1 MKLFAY
7 RYRPIHAI
15 SEKLLALTAP
25 LIPTGAKDQPV
36 SERPRKVLVLKFGGM
51 GEAVLAR
58 SLVERLRERNP
69 FMTFDFL
76 VEKRTVETMTCGGPG
91 KTLMYSPGADGM
103 GKALAT
109 LREIRSGRYDAVL
122 DFEQHSLLTA
132 GFVKATS
139 IPVRVGFIPS
149 EPSPRGQMFSHTIQL
164 RENESMWSAFVRLGR
179 VLDPGLPEPLMT
191 VPLPC
196 SPESGAWFREWWST
210 QMAANPK
217 GPVVAMHL
225 GVGPSAQYRR
235 WPIER
240 FVDIATAL
248 AENQHNLTVVL
259 TGAKSEQPLIEDFRK
274 RFDGRVIEALDLG
287 GLERT
292 AALLQ
297 HCDLLI
303 SGDTGIMHLAAAM
316 GTPTV
321 GLFGPNTPVC
331 WAPVGPR
338 ATYVYPSR
346 QPCSPCINSYRRHI
360 PENCTAIRE
369 SACMWDITIDDVLK
383 AARTVARIPGLACI
397 VGAHPHFIP
406 RT

>member
-7 RYRPIHAI
+7 RYRPVHAI
-15 SEKLLALTAP
+15 SEKLLAFTAA
-25 LIPTGAKDQPV
+25 LIPAGVKDQPV
-36 SERPRKVLVLKFGGM
+36 GECPRKVLVLKFGGM

-69 FMTFDFL
+69 STSFDFL
-76 VEKRTVETMTCGGPG
+76 VEKRTAEMMTCGSQGRVS
-91 KTLMYSPGADGM
+91 TYSPGADGM

-109 LREIRSGRYDAVL
+109 LREIRSRRYDAAL

-132 GFVKATS
+132 AFIKATS
-139 IPVRVGFIPS
+139 IPVRMGFIPS
-149 EPSPRGQMFSHTIQL
+149 EPSPRGQMFSHSIQL
-164 RENESMWSAFVRLGR
+164 RESESMWSAFVRLGR

-196 SPESGAWFREWWST
+196 SAESEAWFSEWRSSRT
-210 QMAANPK
+210 GPGGD

-240 FVDIATAL
+240 FADLATAL
-248 AENQHNLTVVL
+248 AGNQNNLTVVL
-259 TGAKSEQPLIEDFRK
+259 TGAKSEQPLIEDFRTK
-274 RFDGRVIEALDLG
+274 FDGRVVEALDLG

-292 AALLQ
+292 ATLLR

-303 SGDTGIMHLAAAM
+303 SSDTGIMHLGAAM

-338 ATYVYPSR
+338 ATYVYPTR
-346 QPCSPCINSYRRHI
+346 QPCSPCMNSYRRHI
-360 PENCTAIRE
+360 PEKCTAAHE
-369 SACMWDITIDDVLK
+369 SACMWDITIEDVLN
-383 AARTVARIPGLACI
+383 AARTVVRNPWIG
-397 VGAHPHFIP
+397 
-406 RT
+406 